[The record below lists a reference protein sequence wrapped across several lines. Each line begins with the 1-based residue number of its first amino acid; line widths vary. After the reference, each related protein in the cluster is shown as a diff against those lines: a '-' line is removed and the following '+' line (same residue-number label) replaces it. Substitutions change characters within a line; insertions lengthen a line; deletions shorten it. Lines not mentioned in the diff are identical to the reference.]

1 MWPSHL
7 VLFGALLSEPGVE
20 DIFRAKGY
28 TEVWRGGNGLEEDP
42 RRRAGVR
49 VWRWNVLDTKRE

>member
-7 VLFGALLSEPGVE
+7 VLFGALLREPGVE
-20 DIFRAKGY
+20 DILRSKGY
-28 TEVWRGGNGLEEDP
+28 KEVWRWGNGLEEDP

-49 VWRWNVLDTKRE
+49 IWRWDVINTEQE

>member
-7 VLFGALLSEPGVE
+7 VLFGALLREPVVK
-20 DIFRAKGY
+20 DILRSKGY
-28 TEVWRGGNGLEEDP
+28 TEVWRGGNGIEEDP

-49 VWRWNVLDTKRE
+49 IWRWDVLNTERE